1 MIDTRTKI
9 LTIEEAVSRI
19 ASLRA
24 AGEKV
29 WAAIALCDPMLP
41 HHVSQMARVAG
52 DAKLVLVIATP
63 EDAYLPVRA
72 RAELAA
78 SLAFVDMVVIG
89 DGNAGEIVRSLG
101 ADEVLAIDQAES
113 VRRSGFIRYVRE
125 RAG

>member
-9 LTIEEAVSRI
+9 LTVEDAVARI
-19 ASLRA
+19 AGLRA

-29 WAAIALCDPMLP
+29 RAAIALCDPMLP
-41 HHVSQMARVAG
+41 HHISQMARVAG
-52 DAKLVLVIATP
+52 DAKLVLVMATP

-78 SLAFVDMVVIG
+78 SLACVDAVVIAET
-89 DGNAGEIVRSLG
+89 DARQVVQMLG
-101 ADEVLAIDQAES
+101 ADEILAIDPVEA
-113 VRRSGFIRYVRE
+113 VRRSGFISYVRE